1 MNPAPVHVVG
11 VGMTPFRYDV
21 DTTVKSLTAQAVR
34 LACEDADVG
43 IDSIDAAFFAN
54 SGQGALEGQH
64 AIRGQIAL
72 RAMGLQGVPVTNVEN
87 ACAGGS
93 TALNAAVAAVGSGMA
108 DIALAVGV
116 EKMSHPDKSKSFAVF
131 EGGWDVTA
139 AEVTMKRLRALG
151 TEVDVPAE
159 HRDTVSR
166 SLFMDVYAALIK
178 DHMQRFGTT
187 VEDLAVVAAKN
198 HGHAVD
204 NPLAQYRKAMTV
216 DQVLAATSVAWPLTV
231 PMCAPLADGA
241 AAALVCNE
249 DGLRRLQNHRA
260 VRIAASSLGT
270 GTDRE
275 ADDHAGHLVA
285 RTARRAYETAGL
297 GPGDVD
303 VAEVHDATSF
313 AEIWQTENL
322 GLCAFGEGA
331 ALARAG
337 ATSLGGRIPV
347 NTSGGLES
355 KGHPIG
361 ATGLGQVYEI
371 VTQLRGEAGK
381 RQVEGARVGLIEN
394 GGGFIGIEE
403 AVAAVTI
410 LERR

>member
-21 DTTVKSLTAQAVR
+21 GTTVKGLTAQAVR
-34 LACEDADVG
+34 MACADAGADLGHVE
-43 IDSIDAAFFAN
+43 AAFFAN

-72 RAMGLQGVPVTNVEN
+72 RAMGLQDVPVTNVEN

-93 TALNAAVAAVGSGMA
+93 TALNSAVAAVASGMA

-116 EKMSHPDKSKSFAVF
+116 EKMSHPDRAKSFALF

-139 AEVTMKRLRALG
+139 AEETMKGLRSLG
-151 TEVDVPAE
+151 TATQVPAE
-159 HRDTVSR
+159 YRDRPSASV
-166 SLFMDVYAALIK
+166 FMDIYAALIK

-187 VEDLAVVAAKN
+187 AEDLAAVASKN
-198 HGHAVD
+198 HTHAAH
-204 NPLAQYRKAMTV
+204 NPLAQYRDPMTV
-216 DQVLAATSVAWPLTV
+216 DQVLAARSVVWPLTV

-249 DGLRRLQNHRA
+249 DGLRRLGANRA
-260 VRIAASSLGT
+260 VRIAASVLGT
-270 GTDRE
+270 GTDRG
-275 ADDHAGHLVA
+275 ADDYADHLVA
-285 RTARRAYETAGL
+285 RTARRAYELAGL
-297 GPGDVD
+297 GPSQVD

-322 GLCAFGEGA
+322 GLCAFGAGPELVRSGA
-331 ALARAG
+331 S
-337 ATSLGGRIPV
+337 SLGGRIPV
-347 NTSGGLES
+347 NPSGGLES

-371 VTQLRGEAGK
+371 VTQLRGEAGS
-381 RQVEGARVGLIEN
+381 RQVEGAAVGLVEN